1 MMTRKDYIATSNILN
16 RFYKETVST
25 QQEESFDALVHD
37 FADIFEADNDRF
49 MRGRFVDACYEV

>member
-1 MMTRKDYIATSNILN
+1 MMTRKDYIATSNTLN
-16 RFYKETVST
+16 RFYKDSVST
-25 QQEESFDALVHD
+25 QQEESFDAMVHD